1 MHKILNFQKLT
12 GLFLI
17 FMSSINQVSS
27 AEEKLAYP
35 EGFRTWTHIKS
46 QIATDAHPRF
56 NSIGGI
62 HHIYANDN
70 AMIGYK
76 NGKFP
81 EGSIIVFDLLE
92 LQNKDGSLIEGKRRW
107 IGVMEKDTKK
117 YISTSGWGYEN
128 FAGNSK
134 SDRNVPVNG
143 PSANCFACHQPKA
156 SNDFVF
162 SSLRD

>member
-1 MHKILNFQKLT
+1 MYSKLMLQNIS
-12 GLFLI
+12 GLLLI
-17 FMSSINQVSS
+17 IMSSMNQVH
-27 AEEKLAYP
+27 ADEEKLAYP
-35 EGFRTWTHIKS
+35 EGFRTWAHVKS
-46 QIATDAHPRF
+46 QVATEAHPRF

-62 HHIYANDN
+62 HHIYANDK

-76 NGKFP
+76 NGQFP

-92 LQNKDGSLIEGKRRW
+92 LQSKDGSLVEGKRRW

-134 SDRNVPVNG
+134 TDRNVPVNG
-143 PSANCFACHQPKA
+143 PITNCFACHQPKA
-156 SNDFVF
+156 PNDFVF